1 MNGIKIYKNGELI
14 FNTINTYSEFK
25 FSNKHLENISV
36 FLPKEKNEKIETA
49 LK

>member
-1 MNGIKIYKNGELI
+1 MKGIKIYKNGELI
-14 FNTINTYSEFK
+14 FNTINTYSECN

-36 FLPKEKNEKIETA
+36 FPANDKNEKIETA